1 MNGLSAGINLTFSI
15 ITPYITEKSISFLVL
30 FSVLF
35 YKKFRIVLTFQY
47 NRGIIDMLLLIQRMM
62 IILNL
67 LKELYAYREMI
78 FSLVRKDLRGRYKG
92 SVLGFLWTFI
102 NPLFQL
108 IVYTIAF
115 SFILPSPIEKYY
127 LHLFVALIPWIF
139 FSSSLQGGANSVM
152 ASQNLVS
159 KIYFPREVLPI
170 SYVTSCFVNMLLT
183 FVIIFAVVIFSGVK
197 LTFTAVA
204 CLPLI
209 MFVEYLMALGLA
221 LLFSAVTV
229 FFRDMEHIL
238 SIITMAWIYLTPV
251 LYPIDMI
258 QDPQIQKLFYLNP
271 MTSVIVA
278 YRDVLYYGRVPELST
293 LVTAF
298 LFGLLSLIIGELVFS
313 KLKIRFAEVM

>member
-1 MNGLSAGINLTFSI
+1 M
-15 ITPYITEKSISFLVL
+15 K
-30 FSVLF
+30 
-35 YKKFRIVLTFQY
+35 
-47 NRGIIDMLLLIQRMM
+47 LI
-62 IILNL
+62 
-67 LKELYAYREMI
+67 KELYHYREMI

-108 IVYTIAF
+108 IVYTVAF

-170 SYVTSCFVNMLLT
+170 SYVTSCFINMLLT
-183 FVIIFAVVIFSGVK
+183 FIIIFAVVIFSGVK
-197 LTFTAVA
+197 LTLSAVV

-209 MFVEYLMALGLA
+209 MLVEYLMSLGLA

-238 SIITMAWIYLTPV
+238 SIVTMAWIYLTPV

-258 QDPQIQKLFYLNP
+258 QNPQVQSLFYLNP

-278 YRDVLYYGRVPELST
+278 YRDVLYYGRGPELST

-298 LFGLLSLIIGELVFS
+298 VFGILSLIIGELIFS
-313 KLKIRFAEVM
+313 KLKIRFAEVL